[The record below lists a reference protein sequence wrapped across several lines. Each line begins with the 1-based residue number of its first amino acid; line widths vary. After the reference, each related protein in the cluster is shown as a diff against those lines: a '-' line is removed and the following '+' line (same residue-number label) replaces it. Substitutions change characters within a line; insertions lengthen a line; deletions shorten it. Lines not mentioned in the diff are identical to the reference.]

1 MFGELEINDGD
12 SVEDDFQKVDG
23 TFSYTD
29 KDICE
34 VQNGEHSKSVCHKKL
49 EFVWI
54 AVKNCS

>member
-12 SVEDDFQKVDG
+12 SVEDDFQGVDG

-34 VQNGEHSKSVCHKKL
+34 VQNGEHSKSVCHKNWNSCGSL
-49 EFVWI
+49 
-54 AVKNCS
+54 